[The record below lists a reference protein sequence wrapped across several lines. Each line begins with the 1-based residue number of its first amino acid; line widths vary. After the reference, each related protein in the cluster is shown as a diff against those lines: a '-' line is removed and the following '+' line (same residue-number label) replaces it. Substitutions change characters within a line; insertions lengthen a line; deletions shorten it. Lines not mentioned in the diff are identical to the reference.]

1 MKRLQDISRSLFS
14 IILLSGGIANTII
27 VLTNPDLYSG
37 FADLSLLPLYQQLWV
52 NLIIPNLQFMI
63 GLVVMLEWL
72 IAVLLLGKR
81 FAVKLGSVIG
91 GVFMVLL
98 IPFWWSGAGILNLVF
113 ALILF
118 WLATSEYP
126 SSVLALLN
134 VGE

>member
-81 FAVKLGSVIG
+81 FAVKLGAFLG

-98 IPFWWSGAGILNLVF
+98 TPFWWSGGGAINLAF

-118 WLATSEYP
+118 WLTTSEYP
-126 SSVLALLN
+126 SSVLELLN
-134 VGE
+134 GVE